1 MTRRFKK
8 RKKCSVCSKFHPSSL
23 HGDVRGQSN
32 AEVKA
37 ATMDTEVSIV
47 THEVKSTKV
56 PDTNQHSQTC
66 VVFLGNT
73 GQSSKCSMIL
83 PVHLSHRDNPEKKI
97 LIYAL
102 IDTQSDTTFI
112 LQDSCSELV

>member
-1 MTRRFKK
+1 MSRRFKK

-37 ATMDTEVSIV
+37 ATMDIQASIV
-47 THEVKSTKV
+47 THEVQSTNAL
-56 PDTNQHSQTC
+56 DTNQHSQAG

-73 GQSSKCSMIL
+73 G
-83 PVHLSHRDNPEKKI
+83 
-97 LIYAL
+97 
-102 IDTQSDTTFI
+102 
-112 LQDSCSELV
+112 